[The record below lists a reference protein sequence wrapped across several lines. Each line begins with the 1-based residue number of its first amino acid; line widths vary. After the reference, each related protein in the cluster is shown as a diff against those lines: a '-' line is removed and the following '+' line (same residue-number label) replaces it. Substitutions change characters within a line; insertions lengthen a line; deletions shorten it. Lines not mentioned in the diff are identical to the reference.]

1 MSDRYFDDARE
12 MFMTAG
18 WKTFQNEIDEAISLC
33 TLDSASTTEELWQAR
48 GRLLT
53 LRQLAGYENAM
64 LVAEQ
69 QQEDDD
75 AQDH

>member
-1 MSDRYFDDARE
+1 MSDTYFEDARE
-12 MFMTAG
+12 MFMMEG
-18 WKTFQNEIDEAISLC
+18 WKTFQEELSEAISLC

-53 LRQLAGYENAM
+53 LRQLAGYENAV
-64 LVAEQ
+64 LAAEE

-75 AQDH
+75 A

>member
-1 MSDRYFDDARE
+1 MTDRYFDDARQ
-12 MFMTAG
+12 MFMLDG
-18 WKTFQNEIDEAISLC
+18 WKTFQEELDEAITTC
-33 TLDSASTTEELWQAR
+33 TLDSCNTTEEFWQMR

-64 LVAEQ
+64 LVAEA

-75 AQDH
+75 A

>member
-12 MFMTAG
+12 MFLTDG
-18 WKTFQNEIDEAISLC
+18 WKTFQQEINEAISLC

-64 LVAEQ
+64 LAAEEQ
-69 QQEDDD
+69 ADED
-75 AQDH
+75 A

>member
-1 MSDRYFDDARE
+1 MIHASDARE
-12 MFMTAG
+12 IFMTAG
-18 WKTFQNEIDEAISLC
+18 WKTFQQELDEAISLC
-33 TLDSASTTEELWQAR
+33 TLDSAQTTEGCGRR

-69 QQEDDD
+69 QHRGRRCV
-75 AQDH
+75 DH

>member
-1 MSDRYFDDARE
+1 MSDTYFENARE
-12 MFMTAG
+12 MFMTEG
-18 WKTFQNEIDEAISLC
+18 WKTFQQEIDEAISLC

-64 LVAEQ
+64 LAAEEQ
-69 QQEDDD
+69 ADED
-75 AQDH
+75 A

>member
-12 MFMTAG
+12 MFMTEG
-18 WKTFQNEIDEAISLC
+18 WKTFQQEINEAISLC

-64 LVAEQ
+64 LAAEEQ
-69 QQEDDD
+69 ADED
-75 AQDH
+75 A

>member
-12 MFMTAG
+12 MFMTEG
-18 WKTFQNEIDEAISLC
+18 WKTFQTELDEAISLC
-33 TLDSASTTEELWQAR
+33 TLDSATTTEELWQMR

-64 LVAEQ
+64 LAAEAQ
-69 QQEDDD
+69 VDED
-75 AQDH
+75 A